1 MSTKKLKKKLSQVTL
16 KQKESVVE
24 DISKNLPT
32 KVENNK
38 QIWAWR
44 PPIMTDVTH
53 QKLKLW

>member
-1 MSTKKLKKKLSQVTL
+1 MSTKKLKKKLSQVTS

-32 KVENNK
+32 KEEKNK

-44 PPIMTDVTH
+44 PPIMTDVT
-53 QKLKLW
+53 L

>member
-32 KVENNK
+32 KEEKNK
-38 QIWAWR
+38 QI
-44 PPIMTDVTH
+44 
-53 QKLKLW
+53 